1 MTRELNR
8 YLAFE
13 PNMDEMSYKLARA
26 THKRPD
32 TLSLP
37 RRLFLG
43 VGRRRDTLA
52 VGPQRDSLAIF
63 PIGRSLGVSVSRQ
76 PRSISVWWLVG
87 VAISIVWI
95 IGASTGL
102 VESRNRT
109 ASHYYNACV
118 SANHRIAADYRAR
131 GQNDLANVTDNAAAN
146 ECWKVSGFTTLN
158 QLVSDGMAGDFQIL
172 GLWVF
177 LLLPIA
183 LLFGLAV
190 AIGI

>member
-13 PNMDEMSYKLARA
+13 PNVDQMSYKLAQA
-26 THKRPD
+26 AHKRPD
-32 TLSLP
+32 TLSLL

-43 VGRRRDTLA
+43 VRPQRDTFA
-52 VGPQRDSLAIF
+52 VGPQRDTFAGLSTD
-63 PIGRSLGVSVSRQ
+63 RSLGASVSQR
-76 PRSISVWWLVG
+76 PRSISVWWLIG
-87 VAISIVWI
+87 ALISVVWI